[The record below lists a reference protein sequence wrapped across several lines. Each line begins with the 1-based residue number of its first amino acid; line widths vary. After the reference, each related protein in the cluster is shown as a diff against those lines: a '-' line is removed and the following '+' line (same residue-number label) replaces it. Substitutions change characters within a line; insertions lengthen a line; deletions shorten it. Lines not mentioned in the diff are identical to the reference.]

1 MGHKSAP
8 NCVTFVGA
16 VEGIFLTG
24 PKISPTVC
32 VQFSAYLPMVFLC
45 RWHICMHIL
54 DTLLLHYSN
63 IHVGGTALP
72 YCFVR
77 SATLMQR
84 GVRVGGVRDLH
95 TQLVRFWPPAF

>member
-32 VQFSAYLPMVFLC
+32 VGFSQIFLGSVAILWRCEIVDVAGIAY
-45 RWHICMHIL
+45 
-54 DTLLLHYSN
+54 
-63 IHVGGTALP
+63 
-72 YCFVR
+72 
-77 SATLMQR
+77 
-84 GVRVGGVRDLH
+84 
-95 TQLVRFWPPAF
+95 